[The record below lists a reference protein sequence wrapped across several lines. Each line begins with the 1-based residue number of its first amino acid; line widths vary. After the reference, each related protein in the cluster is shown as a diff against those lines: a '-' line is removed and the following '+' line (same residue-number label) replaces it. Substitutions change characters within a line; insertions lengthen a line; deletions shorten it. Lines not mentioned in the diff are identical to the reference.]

1 MKCKACND
9 ETNQIKAGKT
19 KAGTQKY
26 KCKIC
31 GKYYTHE
38 SKKRGHSEEI
48 KRQAIKLYLEGN
60 SGRAV
65 GRILGIGKN
74 MCLYWIRKYAKNIE
88 SKETPNA
95 RLNVIE
101 MGVLIK

>member
-9 ETNQIKAGKT
+9 GTNQIKAGKT
-19 KAGTQKY
+19 KARTQKY

-31 GKYYTHE
+31 RKYYTQE

-60 SGRAV
+60 SGLAV

-74 MCLYWIRKYAKNIE
+74 MCLYWIRNIGFGNMRKILAQRD
-88 SKETPNA
+88 SKCA
-95 RLNVIE
+95 
-101 MGVLIK
+101 G